1 MTGRSAHDPA
11 APKEQE
17 SSLSSR
23 SRVIASFLVLGMA
36 GACVANQPPGNAG
49 ARTETI
55 AVESSATECK
65 VASAEAPSG
74 TISFSV
80 RNTGTDVTEFYLLA
94 EDGLRVISE
103 IENVGPGLTRDLVV
117 RVGPGSYVTACKP
130 GMVGDG
136 IRSAFT
142 VKDSGVAIEPSGDV
156 AQQLTEAETSYVAY
170 VKDQAGSLIAGTKAF
185 AEAYTAGDDALARE
199 LYPDVRVHWER
210 IEPVAES
217 FGDLDPL
224 LDARE
229 ADLADGDTWSGWHYL
244 EKDLWPPSP
253 DANGGATYEPMTP
266 AERLAATTDLV
277 TWTERLVTQVNAED
291 FTFEAF
297 QISNGAKELL
307 DEVASGKV
315 TGEEEIWSHTDLW
328 DFQANV
334 DGAWVAFEVLR
345 DVAEAEDPELAA
357 TLVTRFDELNSL
369 LAEHGSIEEGFSSY
383 DELTTAEVQ
392 ALAAA
397 VDAVGEPLSRLTT
410 TITGA
415 K

>member
-1 MTGRSAHDPA
+1 M
-11 APKEQE
+11 
-17 SSLSSR
+17 SSR
-23 SRVIASFLVLGMA
+23 SRVLVCLLVLGLA
-36 GACVANQPPGNAG
+36 SACVANQPPGGSGAG
-49 ARTETI
+49 TATI

-65 VASAEAPSG
+65 VERAEAPSG
-74 TISFSV
+74 TLAFSV

-103 IENVGPGLTRDLVV
+103 IENVGPGLTRELVV
-117 RVGPGSYVTACKP
+117 RVRPGSYVTACKP

-142 VKDSGVAIEPSGDV
+142 VKDFGTVIEPTGDV

-170 VKDQAGSLIAGTKAF
+170 VKDQAGTLIAGTKTF
-185 AEAYTAGDDALARE
+185 ADAYTAGDDELARE

-229 ADLADGDTWSGWHYL
+229 ADLAEGDTWSGWHYL
-244 EKDLWPPSP
+244 EKDLWPPTP
-253 DANGGATYEPMTP
+253 DANGGTTYQALTP
-266 AERLAATTDLV
+266 AERTAAAADLV
-277 TWTERLVTQVNAED
+277 TWTEDLVTQVNAED

-345 DVAEAEDPELAA
+345 TVAEAEDPELVT
-357 TLVTRFDELNSL
+357 TLVTRFDELNAL
-369 LAEHGSIEEGFSSY
+369 LAQHGSIEEGFSSY

-415 K
+415 G